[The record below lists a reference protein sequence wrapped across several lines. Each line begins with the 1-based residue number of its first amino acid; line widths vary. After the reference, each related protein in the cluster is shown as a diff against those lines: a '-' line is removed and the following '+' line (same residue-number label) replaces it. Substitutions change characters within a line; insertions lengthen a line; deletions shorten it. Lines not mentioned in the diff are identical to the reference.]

1 MARAIE
7 DIQQDIL
14 KRMAEQPALSGLTST
29 SQTAIYRLITYV
41 VSYAIWLLEK
51 LFDTHKQEITK
62 ALYEQKSG
70 SLRWYRKKA
79 LDYQDGF
86 DLLPGSD
93 RFNNEGA
100 IKEDIEK
107 SKIVKYAAVT
117 EAEGKSQLIVK
128 AAGEQH
134 GKLVQL
140 SPSQTYRFKTYIK
153 EIRYAGTPVN
163 VISLPPDRLYLN
175 IDIYRDPLI
184 LDEKGVNLRSG
195 EKSAESAISQYL
207 KTLPFNGEFVVQ
219 SLVDCLQRVA
229 GVHIVH
235 VIKIESSSIKGAID
249 DYGPKQSI
257 SVYTIPQSG
266 YFEIAN
272 FDEINY
278 VV

>member
-1 MARAIE
+1 MKRANGKSDRGHTARHTS
-7 DIQQDIL
+7 
-14 KRMAEQPALSGLTST
+14 MAEQPELSGLNST
-29 SQTAIYRLITYV
+29 GQTAVYRLITYV
-41 VSYAIWLLEK
+41 VSYSIWLLEK
-51 LFDTHKQEITK
+51 FFDAHKEEVTS
-62 ALYEQKSG
+62 ALHNQKSG

-100 IKEDIEK
+100 TEEDIEK

-163 VISLPPDRLYLN
+163 VISLPPRPALSEYRYLSRPA
-175 IDIYRDPLI
+175 DFGR
-184 LDEKGVNLRSG
+184 KGG
-195 EKSAESAISQYL
+195 ESA
-207 KTLPFNGEFVVQ
+207 K
-219 SLVDCLQRVA
+219 R
-229 GVHIVH
+229 
-235 VIKIESSSIKGAID
+235 
-249 DYGPKQSI
+249 
-257 SVYTIPQSG
+257 
-266 YFEIAN
+266 
-272 FDEINY
+272 
-278 VV
+278 